1 MTKTDLISDFQ
12 MIDEFSLVNRTLN
25 TTAQYI
31 GSDINDETAIA
42 KCLDAV
48 ILANDNDV
56 SNGFLYRMNTQIRSV
71 FRSGYRE
78 ELLALSD
85 SFKNHMLQDYVST
98 SDINLGFGL
107 LRLKSDSLPITF
119 TFRKRESLQKF
130 ETKVSQYFSEH
141 FSDLGSKAFI
151 EKLHSYFYIHGS
163 AEMLDP
169 KASSDHN
176 ILFEG
181 FDGRADYHMAY
192 TALVLKD
199 VYGEKKMTDFLER
212 IITEMPPYNPTK
224 VRQGADVEDPM
235 KVRAV
240 DMLRIVQSDIDFSET
255 PLHWAAQIAREGD

>member
-1 MTKTDLISDFQ
+1 

-56 SNGFLYRMNTQIRSV
+56 SNGFLYRMNTRIRSV

-78 ELLALSD
+78 ELLALLD
-85 SFKNHMLQDYVST
+85 SFKNHMLHDYVST

-107 LRLKSDSLPITF
+107 LRLKSEILPVTF
-119 TFRKRESLQKF
+119 TFRKKESIQKF
-130 ETKVSQYFSEH
+130 ETKFSQYFSEH

-163 AEMLDP
+163 AQMLDP
-169 KASSDHN
+169 KFPSDCD
-176 ILFEG
+176 L
-181 FDGRADYHMAY
+181 FDGRADSHMAY

-199 VYGEKKMTDFLER
+199 IYGEKKVIDFLER
-212 IITEMPPYNPTK
+212 VITEMPVNSPVTQMH
-224 VRQGADVEDPM
+224 VTGVDDPM
-235 KVRAV
+235 KIRAV
-240 DMLRIVQSDIDFSET
+240 DMLRIIQSDIDFSET
-255 PLHWAAQIAREGD
+255 PLHWAAKIVSQND